1 MCVYGVS
8 VCRSYY
14 PICHPLAPIVVVF
27 RLSFLFPPFHR
38 VKYSV
43 RDHSNMENYRQSLQT
58 QQNY

>member
-38 VKYSV
+38 VKHSV
-43 RDHSNMENYRQSLQT
+43 RDHSNMENY
-58 QQNY
+58 